1 MKNIEF
7 NSNHKQGLI
16 LGKKNGKIITL
27 PFDSYF
33 NNNIT
38 VVGSSGSMK
47 TISFVLTNIL
57 QLIHLEKSIVVTDPK
72 GEIYRKTSSL
82 LREKGYTVKVFN
94 LCDMSH
100 SDRFNPLA
108 QNETIND
115 VQVSTEVIITNTQK
129 KSKGDDFWPRAE
141 ENLLKAF
148 EFYFL
153 EKSLKTNSLKDIYF
167 KIAAGDIKEL
177 DNMFKKMPLDSP
189 ARMSYNI
196 FSSGSD
202 TIKASVLTGLG
213 TRLQAFQNKH
223 VQDLTSENDID
234 LTLPAKEKC
243 AYFCITSDMTGTYD
257 FLSSLFY
264 VFLFAKLV
272 KYADSRENGKCDIG
286 VYFLLDEFANI
297 GQIPDFN
304 KKISTVRSRDIN
316 LIPIVQNIGQFQNR
330 YPGGLADEI
339 IGNCDTRLCLAANDT
354 LTAEY
359 FSSLLGVATAENQS
373 IKTEAGIDGELNFGQ
388 KNIGSIKR
396 NLLNSDEIL
405 RLPANK
411 LLVNLRGNKPLL
423 LEKIIYTEHPLAK
436 FLKDSSIDNYIP
448 SWQKNKK
455 DKSDR
460 NDRIDRVDRNDR
472 NDRIDR
478 FENYQKSFDDF

>member
-1 MKNIEF
+1 MKNIELKA
-7 NSNHKQGLI
+7 NHKQGLI
-16 LGKKNGKIITL
+16 LGKKDEKIITL

-57 QLIHLEKSIVVTDPK
+57 QLIHLEKSIVLTDPK
-72 GEIYRKTSSL
+72 GELYRKTSYL
-82 LREKGYTVKVFN
+82 LKKRGYNIKVFN
-94 LCDMSH
+94 LCDMRH

-108 QNETIND
+108 QNETIDD
-115 VQVSTEVIITNTQK
+115 VQVSSQVIITNTQNK
-129 KSKGDDFWPRAE
+129 TKGDDFWPRAE

-153 EKSLKTNSLKDIYF
+153 EKSLKTNSLKDVYF
-167 KIAAGDIKEL
+167 KIAAGDLNEI
-177 DNMFKKMPLDSP
+177 DDMFRKMPLDSP

-196 FSSGSD
+196 FASGSD

-213 TRLQAFQNKH
+213 TRLQAFQNKQI
-223 VQDLTSENDID
+223 QDLTSENDID

-272 KYADSRENGKCDIG
+272 KYADSKPNGKCDVG

-297 GQIPDFN
+297 GQIPEFN

-330 YPGGLADEI
+330 YPNGLAEEI
-339 IGNCDTRLCLAANDT
+339 IGNCDTRLCLAANDV
-354 LTAEY
+354 LTADY
-359 FSSLLGVATAENQS
+359 FSSLLGVSTVENQS
-373 IKTEAGIDGELNFGQ
+373 IKTEAGIDGALNLGQ
-388 KNIGSIKR
+388 KNVGSIKR

-405 RLPANK
+405 RLSANK

-423 LEKIIYTEHPLAK
+423 LDKMIYTEHPLASE
-436 FLKDSSIDNYIP
+436 LKDNPISEYMP
-448 SWQKNKK
+448 SWNKK
-455 DKSDR
+455 NEMILKKDIKEFLDKK
-460 NDRIDRVDRNDR
+460 
-472 NDRIDR
+472 
-478 FENYQKSFDDF
+478 QKIEWNMF

>member
-1 MKNIEF
+1 MKNMEL

-47 TISFVLTNIL
+47 TISFVLTNVL
-57 QLIHLEKSIVVTDPK
+57 QLIHLEKSIILTDPK
-72 GEIYRKTSSL
+72 GELYRKTSYL
-82 LREKGYTVKVFN
+82 LKKRGYNIKVFN
-94 LCDMSH
+94 LCDMKH

-108 QNETIND
+108 QNETIDD
-115 VQVSTEVIITNTQK
+115 VQVSTQVIITNTQNK
-129 KSKGDDFWPRAE
+129 TKGDDFWPRAE

-153 EKSLKTNSLKDIYF
+153 EKSLKTNSLKDVYF
-167 KIAAGDIKEL
+167 KIASGDINEI
-177 DNMFKKMPLDSP
+177 DNMFRKLPLDSP

-196 FSSGSD
+196 FSGGSD
-202 TIKASVLTGLG
+202 TIKASVLTGVG
-213 TRLQAFQNKH
+213 TRLQAFQNKQ

-234 LTLPAKEKC
+234 LELPGKEKC
-243 AYFCITSDMTGTYD
+243 AYFCITSDMTSTYD

-264 VFLFAKLV
+264 VFLFSKLV
-272 KYADSRENGKCDIG
+272 KFADSRPNGKCDVG

-330 YPGGLADEI
+330 YPNGLADEI
-339 IGNCDTRLCLAANDT
+339 IGNCDTRLCLAANDI

-373 IKTEAGIDGELNFGQ
+373 IKKEAGIDGVLNFGQ
-388 KNIGSIKR
+388 KNIGTTKR
-396 NLLNSDEIL
+396 NLLNADEIL
-405 RLPANK
+405 RMPANK

-423 LEKIIYTEHPLAK
+423 LEKMIYTEHPLSK
-436 FLKDSSIDNYIP
+436 ELMDNPISEYKP
-448 SWQKNKK
+448 SWGKNVEKMPKNIEENTKVVLNKK
-455 DKSDR
+455 Q
-460 NDRIDRVDRNDR
+460 NIDWD
-472 NDRIDR
+472 I
-478 FENYQKSFDDF
+478 F

>member
-1 MKNIEF
+1 MENIELKA
-7 NSNHKQGLI
+7 NHKQGLI
-16 LGKKNGKIITL
+16 LGKKDGKIITL
-27 PFDSYF
+27 PFDSHF

-57 QLIHLEKSIVVTDPK
+57 QLVHLGKSIICTDPK
-72 GEIYRKTSSL
+72 GEIYRKTSYM
-82 LREKGYTVKVFN
+82 LRQRGYTVKVFN
-94 LCDMSH
+94 LCDMTH

-115 VQVSTEVIITNTQK
+115 VQVSTEVIITNTQNK
-129 KSKGDDFWPRAE
+129 TKGDEFWPRAE

-153 EKSLKTNSLKDIYF
+153 EKSLKTNSLKDVYF
-167 KIAAGDIKEL
+167 KIASGDIIDI
-177 DNMFKKMPLDSP
+177 DNMFRKMPLDSP

-196 FSSGSD
+196 FASGSD

-234 LTLPAKEKC
+234 LELPGKEKC
-243 AYFCITSDMTGTYD
+243 AYFCITSDMTSTYD

-264 VFLFAKLV
+264 VFLFSKLV
-272 KYADSRENGKCDIG
+272 KYADSQENGKCDVG

-330 YPGGLADEI
+330 YPNGLADEI

-373 IKTEAGIDGELNFGQ
+373 IKTEAGIDGTLDFGQ
-388 KNIGSIKR
+388 KNVGSIKR

-423 LEKIIYTEHPLAK
+423 LDKMIYTEHPLANE
-436 FLKDSSIDNYIP
+436 LRDNPISEYKP
-448 SWQKNKK
+448 SWNKTYSNKVVDIKLNNMTNVDSAKKK
-455 DKSDR
+455 DWST
-460 NDRIDRVDRNDR
+460 
-472 NDRIDR
+472 
-478 FENYQKSFDDF
+478 F

>member
-1 MKNIEF
+1 MNIDF

-16 LGKKNGKIITL
+16 LGKKNKKIITL
-27 PFDSYF
+27 PFDSHF

-57 QLIHLEKSIVVTDPK
+57 QLIYLGKSIILTDPK
-72 GEIYRKTSSL
+72 GELYRKTSYL
-82 LREKGYTVKVFN
+82 LKQKGYIVKVFN
-94 LCDMSH
+94 LCDMTH

-129 KSKGDDFWPRAE
+129 KAKGDDFWPRAE

-153 EKSLKTNSLKDIYF
+153 EKSLKTNSLKDVYF
-167 KIAAGDIKEL
+167 KIASGDIKEI

-189 ARMSYNI
+189 ARMSYHI
-196 FSSGSD
+196 FATGSD
-202 TIKASVLTGLG
+202 TIKESVLTGLG
-213 TRLQAFQNKH
+213 TRLQAFQDTH

-234 LTLPAKEKC
+234 LSLPAKQKC
-243 AYFCITSDMTGTYD
+243 AYFSITSDMTSTFD
-257 FLSSLFY
+257 FLSSLFF

-272 KYADSRENGKCDIG
+272 KYADSRPNGKCDVG
-286 VYFLLDEFANI
+286 VYFLLAEFANI

-330 YPGGLADEI
+330 YPNGLADVI

-359 FSSLLGVATAENQS
+359 FSNLLGVATVENQS
-373 IKTEAGIDGELNFGQ
+373 IRKEAGIDGELNFGQ
-388 KNIGSIKR
+388 KNISTMKR

-405 RLPANK
+405 RLDSKN
-411 LLVNLRGNKPLL
+411 LIVNLRGNKPIL
-423 LEKIIYTEHPLAK
+423 LEKMIYTEHPLAK
-436 FLKDSSIDNYIP
+436 LLKDDGIENYIP
-448 SWQKNKK
+448 DWKKSKEIVIRKTNKCTEEK
-455 DKSDR
+455 EVEKK
-460 NDRIDRVDRNDR
+460 VHK
-472 NDRIDR
+472 
-478 FENYQKSFDDF
+478 QAKSFADF

>member
-1 MKNIEF
+1 MKSIELKV
-7 NSNHKQGLI
+7 NHKPGLI
-16 LGKKNGKIITL
+16 LGKKDGKIITL

-57 QLIHLEKSIVVTDPK
+57 QLIHLEKSIILTDPK
-72 GEIYRKTSSL
+72 GELYRKTSYL
-82 LREKGYTVKVFN
+82 LKKRGYNIKVFN
-94 LCDMSH
+94 LCDMRH

-108 QNETIND
+108 QNETIDD
-115 VQVSTEVIITNTQK
+115 VQVSSQVIITNTQNK
-129 KSKGDDFWPRAE
+129 TKGDDFWPRAE

-153 EKSLKTNSLKDIYF
+153 EKSLKTNSLKDVYF
-167 KIAAGDIKEL
+167 KIAAGDITEI
-177 DNMFKKMPLDSP
+177 DNMFRKMPLDSP

-196 FSSGSD
+196 FASGSD

-213 TRLQAFQNKH
+213 TRLQAFQNKQ

-272 KYADSRENGKCDIG
+272 KYADSKSNGKCDVG

-297 GQIPDFN
+297 GQIPEFN

-330 YPGGLADEI
+330 YPNGLAEEI
-339 IGNCDTRLCLAANDT
+339 IGNCDTRLCLAANDV
-354 LTAEY
+354 LTADY
-359 FSSLLGVATAENQS
+359 FSSLLGVSTVENQS
-373 IKTEAGIDGELNFGQ
+373 IRTEAGIDGTLNLGQ
-388 KNIGSIKR
+388 KNVGSIKR

-423 LEKIIYTEHPLAK
+423 LDKMIYTEHPLASE
-436 FLKDSSIDNYIP
+436 LKDNPISEYMP
-448 SWQKNKK
+448 SWNKTYSKRTVDIKQENTSEVDYMKKK
-455 DKSDR
+455 DWSD
-460 NDRIDRVDRNDR
+460 
-472 NDRIDR
+472 
-478 FENYQKSFDDF
+478 F